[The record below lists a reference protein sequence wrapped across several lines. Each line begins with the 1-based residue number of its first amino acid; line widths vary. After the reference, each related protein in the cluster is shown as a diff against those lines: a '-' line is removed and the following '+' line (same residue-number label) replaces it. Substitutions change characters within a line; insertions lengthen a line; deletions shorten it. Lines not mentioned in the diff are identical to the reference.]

1 MAKAELK
8 TKKTNVSAKDFL
20 NKIKDEQQ
28 RKDSFAIVKMFEKVT
43 GDKPEMWGKIIGF
56 GNVTLKYESG
66 RELDWFKT
74 GFAPRK
80 DSLTLY
86 VLNNSKEQN
95 ELLKKLGKHKASGSC
110 LHIKKLEDVDVK
122 VLQQVIDRCAKK

>member
-8 TKKTNVSAKDFL
+8 TKKTKVNAKDFISS
-20 NKIKDEQQ
+20 IKDDRQ
-28 RKDSFAIVKMFEKVT
+28 RNDSLLITEMFQKAT

-56 GNVTLKYESG
+56 GNVELKYASG

-86 VLNNSKEQN
+86 VLNKSKEQN

-110 LHIKKLEDVDVK
+110 LHIKKLSDVDIDVLKKVVEFCVK
-122 VLQQVIDRCAKK
+122 R